1 MRRIRMRCKLVRHRR
16 NCGNRRSRR
25 CQAESETSAG
35 KEKVKAQPNGNP
47 NYGTPATAKRSNGHG
62 LFPIAIG
69 RTRPEQVML
78 VVTGHGPKQVGAQ
91 GMGKGRAVDLHR
103 DKGTGALA
111 CAVPASTN
119 FSAGFGIAE
128 QHAPVGCIVA
138 VVRLSRDESNDNIEH
153 EGQIGRAS
161 WSARVCKYV

>member
-1 MRRIRMRCKLVRHRR
+1 MRISDWSSDVCSSDFMRRIRMRCKLVRHRR

-47 NYGTPATAKRSNGHG
+47 NYVTPATAKRSNGHG

-78 VVTGHGPKQVGAQ
+78 VVTGHGAKQVGDR
-91 GMGKGRAVDLHR
+91 K
-103 DKGTGALA
+103 
-111 CAVPASTN
+111 S
-119 FSAGFGIAE
+119 
-128 QHAPVGCIVA
+128 VG
-138 VVRLSRDESNDNIEH
+138 
-153 EGQIGRAS
+153 
-161 WSARVCKYV
+161 